1 MPLSVSLIKYSLCL
15 SSERYEWI
23 KACDLLINLAI
34 YLLRLYDKG
43 GKAVERKSFQLGDIV
58 QMKKNHP
65 CGSNEMEI
73 IRMGMDIRIKCVG
86 CKHSVLV
93 PRAKFEKNMR
103 KVLRPANPLEQEGG
117 EDVAD
122 HQ

>member
-1 MPLSVSLIKYSLCL
+1 M
-15 SSERYEWI
+15 
-23 KACDLLINLAI
+23 
-34 YLLRLYDKG
+34 
-43 GKAVERKSFQLGDIV
+43 ERKAFQLGDIV

-93 PRAKFEKNMR
+93 PRAKFEKNLR
-103 KVLRPANPLEQEGG
+103 KVLRSAAPAQEQTSPDESLSSG
-117 EDVAD
+117 E
-122 HQ
+122 

>member
-1 MPLSVSLIKYSLCL
+1 M
-15 SSERYEWI
+15 
-23 KACDLLINLAI
+23 
-34 YLLRLYDKG
+34 
-43 GKAVERKSFQLGDIV
+43 ERKSFQLGDIV

-93 PRAKFEKNMR
+93 PRAKFEKNMK
-103 KVLRPANPLEQEGG
+103 KVIRSAAANEQKEEGG
-117 EDVAD
+117 GSGGKGDGNA
-122 HQ
+122 Q